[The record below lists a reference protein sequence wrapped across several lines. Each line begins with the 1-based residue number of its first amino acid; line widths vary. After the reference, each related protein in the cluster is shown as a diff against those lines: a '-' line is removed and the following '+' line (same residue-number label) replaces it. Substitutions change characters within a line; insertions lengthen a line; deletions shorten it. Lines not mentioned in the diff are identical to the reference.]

1 MCARTS
7 TVLLTR
13 DGNLTRP
20 FGRAVEHGLLDGVHV
35 LEMRVGRDVEHGPAR
50 RTVREEMDAKKRR
63 TWHDIH
69 MDGIELTQG

>member
-20 FGRAVEHGLLDGVHV
+20 FGGAVEHGLLDRVHV
-35 LEMRVGRDVEHGPAR
+35 LKVRVGGDVEDGPDDGEDGMQR
-50 RTVREEMDAKKRR
+50 RGVYR
-63 TWHDIH
+63 T
-69 MDGIELTQG
+69 